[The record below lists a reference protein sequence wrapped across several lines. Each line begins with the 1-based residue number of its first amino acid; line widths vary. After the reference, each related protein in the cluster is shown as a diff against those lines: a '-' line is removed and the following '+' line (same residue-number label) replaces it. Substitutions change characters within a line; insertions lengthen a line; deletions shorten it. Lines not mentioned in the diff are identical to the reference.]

1 MIISLSTEYSLDDH
15 PTSESPRDCVDS
27 LSNHRQVYTSESE
40 GFLLKSHISNYSISG
55 SVMSRKRLREHPT
68 VDTHLVEIYEDLANV
83 DEKIRLK
90 AAHSLLTGFICQENA
105 SLEQL
110 NEILRRL
117 IRGLCSSRKAARLGF
132 SVALT
137 ELLVE
142 LFGHNNKHAQGFQA
156 ITELLETL
164 KIQTHVSGNVS
175 GQVSSSA
182 IPFGYYRV

>member
-1 MIISLSTEYSLDDH
+1 
-15 PTSESPRDCVDS
+15 
-27 LSNHRQVYTSESE
+27 
-40 GFLLKSHISNYSISG
+40 
-55 SVMSRKRLREHPT
+55 MSKKRLREHPT

-90 AAHSLLTGFICQENA
+90 AAHRLLTEFVHQKKA
-105 SLEQL
+105 SGEQL

-142 LFGHNNKHAQGFQA
+142 LFGHNKNHVDGLQA
-156 ITELLETL
+156 LPELLETL
-164 KIQTHVSGNVS
+164 KGQTHVTSNVS
-175 GQVSSSA
+175 GQVSSA
-182 IPFGYYRV
+182 VIYYVRPRDSR